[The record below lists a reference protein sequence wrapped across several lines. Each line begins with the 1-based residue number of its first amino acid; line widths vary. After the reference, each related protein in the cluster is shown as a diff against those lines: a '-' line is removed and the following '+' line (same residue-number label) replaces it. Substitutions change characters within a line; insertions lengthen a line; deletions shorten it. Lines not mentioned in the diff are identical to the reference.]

1 MDNVVKQELNL
12 RDLDTKSV
20 TLFPSRAQIVREV
33 KDLQL
38 AVSIS
43 LPHSAKLQ
51 THRGND
57 SNH

>member
-38 AVSIS
+38 AVSIN
-43 LPHSAKLQ
+43 PI
-51 THRGND
+51 
-57 SNH
+57 